1 MISEDSVGSSPAGTA
16 AKQSA
21 GSALWHGQAV
31 MSAVRRQ
38 RVTVVGGS
46 GSYLRTSD
54 GRRLLDATAGLWH
67 ANVGHGRESIA
78 RAAYDQMCRLETYHL
93 FGRFANEPALRLAD
107 RLAAMGPVPGSKVF
121 LTSGGS
127 DAVDL
132 ACKLARRHWQLAG
145 RPGKRVVVT
154 RELAYHGLHAFG
166 TSVGGLELNRE
177 GYGSPSLVPE
187 TARIP
192 THGLA
197 AATAAIEAIGPD
209 RIAAIVTEPVMGT
222 GGVLAPEPGYLQ
234 GLAAVAARY
243 DILFIVDEVITGFG
257 RTGVM
262 FACER
267 FGLQPDM
274 VLFAKG
280 VTSGYAALGGVL
292 VAPCVANQF
301 FADDS
306 MAIFRHG
313 LTYMGHATGCAV
325 AEANLKVL
333 EEEGLVARAG
343 ELEAVLHQAVQ
354 SLSGHP
360 LVHEVRSGTG
370 FLAGVQLKPH
380 VSGDAVAS
388 ACIERGVAMRV
399 ITANTL
405 QISPPFVV
413 TDQEVATI
421 ADVIAAALD
430 GMLETLS
437 SS

>member
-1 MISEDSVGSSPAGTA
+1 VHATTPETA
-16 AKQSA
+16 TA
-21 GSALWHGQAV
+21 GSALWNGQAL
-31 MSAVRRQ
+31 MPAVRPR
-38 RVTVVGGS
+38 RVSVVRGS
-46 GSYLRTSD
+46 GAYVETSD
-54 GRRLLDATAGLWH
+54 GQRLLDATAGLWH

-78 RAAYDQMCRLETYHL
+78 RAAYDQMCKLETYHL

-107 RLAAMGPVPGSKVF
+107 RLAAMAPVVGSKVF

-145 RPGKRVVVT
+145 RPDKRIVVT

-166 TSVGGLELNRE
+166 SSVGGLDFNRE
-177 GYGSPSLVPE
+177 GYGSASLVPE

-197 AATAAIEAIGPD
+197 AATAAIEAIGPE
-209 RIAAIVTEPVMGT
+209 RVAAIMTEPVIGT

-234 GLAAVAARY
+234 GLSALAAEH

-267 FGLQPDM
+267 FGLAPDM

-280 VTSGYAALGGVL
+280 VTSGYAPLGGVL
-292 VAPCVANQF
+292 VAPSVAGRF
-301 FADDS
+301 FAEGSEDV
-306 MAIFRHG
+306 FRHG

-325 AEANLKVL
+325 AEANLGVL
-333 EEEGLVARAG
+333 EREALVARAA
-343 ELEAVLHQAVQ
+343 ELEGVLHRAVQ
-354 SLSGHP
+354 PLSGHP
-360 LVHEVRSGTG
+360 LVRDVRSGTG
-370 FLAGVQLKPH
+370 FLCGVQLHPQ
-380 VSGDAVAS
+380 VPGDQVAS
-388 ACIERGVAMRV
+388 ACIDRGVAMRV

-405 QISPPFVV
+405 QVSPPFVV
-413 TDQEVATI
+413 TDSEVATI
-421 ADVIAAALD
+421 AEVIGAALD
-430 GMLETLS
+430 EVLEGQADL
-437 SS
+437 